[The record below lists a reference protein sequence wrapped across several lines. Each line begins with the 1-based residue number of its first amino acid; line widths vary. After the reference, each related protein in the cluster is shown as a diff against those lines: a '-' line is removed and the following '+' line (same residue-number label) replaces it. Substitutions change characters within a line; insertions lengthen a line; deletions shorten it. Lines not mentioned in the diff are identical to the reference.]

1 MYSYINIFTLKF
13 ITESLLIEK
22 FNFLYKYNIKT
33 YLMERSKH
41 LLEITTRSIKYTIT
55 VFC

>member
-1 MYSYINIFTLKF
+1 MYLYINIFTLKF
-13 ITESLLIEK
+13 ITELLLIEK
-22 FNFLYKYNIKT
+22 FHFLYKYNIKT